1 MDNELRLIMAA
12 VVLQKQDFTIR
23 CMAEAMRPF
32 ADAANAQQ
40 HTDCGGCIKQSDWEA
55 VAEMMAAFD
64 QDRAREAAQDALH
77 KAQATHA
84 H

>member
-1 MDNELRLIMAA
+1 MDIDPRLLMAA
-12 VVLQKQDFTIR
+12 VIIQKHDIIIR

-32 ADAANAQQ
+32 AAAANAQQ
-40 HTDCGGCIKQSDWEA
+40 HTNCGGHIKQSDWET
-55 VAEMMAAFD
+55 VAQMVAAFD